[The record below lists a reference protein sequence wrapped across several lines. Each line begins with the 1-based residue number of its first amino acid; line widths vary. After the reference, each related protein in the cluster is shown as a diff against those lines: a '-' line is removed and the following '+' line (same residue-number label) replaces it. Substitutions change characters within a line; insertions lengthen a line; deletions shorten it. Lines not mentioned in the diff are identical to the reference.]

1 MTRPRL
7 FGVAMLCCLEFV
19 VTAQVNNTE
28 PPPKAPSYTTEQL
41 FGPSPQGSSTNSDP
55 SRQSTSSRESTP
67 AQTTPAQAL
76 PSPPRGTT
84 PQLPA
89 PSPACAPTTNTPP
102 NASSFPGVSASQFP
116 RAGVSAD
123 AFERPGVSADQLR
136 TLIPGNAINTCAK
149 QRDVVLHPDPQ
160 RPARPITS
168 VTDEQ

>member
-1 MTRPRL
+1 MTRAGL
-7 FGVAMLCCLEFV
+7 LGVAMLSCLEFV

-28 PPPKAPSYTTEQL
+28 PPPKAPSYTPEQL
-41 FGPSPQGSSTNSDP
+41 FGPLPRGSSTNPD
-55 SRQSTSSRESTP
+55 SSRESTS
-67 AQTTPAQAL
+67 AQRL
-76 PSPPRGTT
+76 PSPPRATA

-136 TLIPGNAINTCAK
+136 TLIPGNETNTCANK
-149 QRDVVLHPDPQ
+149 RDVVLHPDPE
-160 RPARPITS
+160 RAPRPIAS

>member
-1 MTRPRL
+1 MRQAGL
-7 FGVAMLCCLEFV
+7 LGVALLCCLELV
-19 VTAQVNNTE
+19 VTAQVNVTE
-28 PPPKAPSYTTEQL
+28 PPPKAPSYTPEQL
-41 FGPSPQGSSTNSDP
+41 FGSSARGSSTNSD
-55 SRQSTSSRESTP
+55 SSSASTP

-123 AFERPGVSADQLR
+123 AFERPGVSAEQLR
-136 TLIPGNAINTCAK
+136 TLIPGNGTNTCAK
-149 QRDVVLHPDPQ
+149 QRDVVLHPDPE
-160 RPARPITS
+160 RPPRPVTS
-168 VTDEQ
+168 VTDE

>member
-1 MTRPRL
+1 MTRAGL
-7 FGVAMLCCLEFV
+7 LGVAMLCCLEFV

-28 PPPKAPSYTTEQL
+28 PPPKAPSYTPEQL
-41 FGPSPQGSSTNSDP
+41 FGPSPRGSSTNPD
-55 SRQSTSSRESTP
+55 SSRESTP
-67 AQTTPAQAL
+67 AQTL
-76 PSPPRGTT
+76 PSPPRATA

-123 AFERPGVSADQLR
+123 AFERPGVSAEQLR
-136 TLIPGNAINTCAK
+136 TLIPGNETNTCAK
-149 QRDVVLHPDPQ
+149 QRDVVLHPDPE
-160 RPARPITS
+160 RPPRPITS